1 MQESVVLPSTIHTL
15 SLREAVAPNDR
26 QEEEPVTSEKSRR
39 FTDRE
44 VALVLRKASEL
55 DEAEGAGE
63 GGGLSLHDLEQ
74 IAAEV
79 GIAPSAVHR
88 AVAQL
93 DARPMANPFA
103 RGQLVRQAVRAV
115 EGELSRGSIAELMQH
130 VDASSDQVG
139 VVTDALG
146 VVRWTAQDRFRTTQV
161 AVSPSKGE
169 TRIRVIERVTGR
181 FRRLATAVPTMTA
194 SALAAMFAGQLG
206 PGTGTVVAVTALG
219 GAVGALIGRFLWT
232 HLSSESQTRVN
243 RLASELSRNAEA
255 SLQIPDAA
263 RSDDPPS
270 SGSE

>member
-1 MQESVVLPSTIHTL
+1 MG
-15 SLREAVAPNDR
+15 PNAR
-26 QEEEPVTSEKSRR
+26 EEERPVTLDKSRR
-39 FTDRE
+39 FTDQE

-55 DEAEGAGE
+55 DETETAGD

-79 GIAPSAVHR
+79 GIDPSAVHR
-88 AVAQL
+88 AVAHL

-115 EGELSRGSIAELMQH
+115 EGELSRESIAGLIQR

-139 VVTDALG
+139 VVTEALG

-169 TRIRVIERVTGR
+169 TRIRVIERVTAR

-194 SALAAMFAGQLG
+194 SAIAAMFAGQLG
-206 PGTGTVVAVTALG
+206 PGLGTVIGVTALG
-219 GAVGALIGRFLWT
+219 GALGALIGRLLWT
-232 HLSSESQTRVN
+232 HLSSESQARVN
-243 RLASELSRNAEA
+243 RLASELTRDADAELLT
-255 SLQIPDAA
+255 SN
-263 RSDDPPS
+263 SGESTPP
-270 SGSE
+270 GPGTP